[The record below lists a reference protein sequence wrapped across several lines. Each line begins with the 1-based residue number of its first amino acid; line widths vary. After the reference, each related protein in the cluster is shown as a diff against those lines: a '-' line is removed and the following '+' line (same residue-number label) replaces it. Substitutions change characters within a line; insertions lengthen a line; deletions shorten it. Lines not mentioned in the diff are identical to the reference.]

1 MITAYSFVEGLP
13 CRTDDLEAADWL
25 DVVAPTDEDVEA
37 LRGHFGI
44 SVDFSRAP
52 LDVHE
57 RPRIETEGETTL
69 VLLRVPHADTGKRA
83 LIFATRPL
91 AVIVTPTKVITCSD
105 REDLVPPYFT
115 RKLRPACRTSA
126 AAALSLLLRI
136 GADFIKH
143 LELLDGRIEG
153 MERGLRTSMRNEE
166 LLGLLRL
173 EKTLIYFTMALKG
186 NLAVLERLGRLPEHP
201 LCPGDAA
208 LWEDAV
214 IETRQ
219 AADMADIYRQ
229 TLSGL
234 ADAMGAVVSNNLN
247 GAMKF
252 LTGMTIVMM
261 IPAILT
267 GLYGMNVALPFAGE
281 PWAFPAVGGVCFGL
295 CAGTILYF
303 RRKNWL

>member
-1 MITAYSFVEGLP
+1 MP
-13 CRTDDLEAADWL
+13 AASANW
-25 DVVAPTDEDVEA
+25 
-37 LRGHFGI
+37 
-44 SVDFSRAP
+44 
-52 LDVHE
+52 
-57 RPRIETEGETTL
+57 
-69 VLLRVPHADTGKRA
+69 
-83 LIFATRPL
+83 
-91 AVIVTPTKVITCSD
+91 C
-105 REDLVPPYFT
+105 
-115 RKLRPACRTSA
+115 RPACRTSA